1 MLQDLGRFDSVGLEA
16 MRHMGT
22 QFLVGEAL
30 REQTER
36 QALDHFAG
44 VNCEFSPYESLR
56 RHAHKIL
63 LWLWHMEDQWAEV
76 AVVAARCRAAERKLG
91 YNFSELNHSPLPETI
106 QPEMEQSPDM
116 WRVRLSQ
123 AALFIP
129 ADLPVFMEGSMREDL
144 LERFSPVAMPQW
156 GEAVVG
162 FTASV
167 GEVLNQPPA
176 ALGDMKDINDIYN
189 EKRLWLALR

>member
-1 MLQDLGRFDSVGLEA
+1 MLQDLGRFDSVGLES

-22 QFLVGEAL
+22 RFLVGEVL

-44 VNCEFSPYESLR
+44 VDCEFSPYESLR

-76 AVVAARCRAAERKLG
+76 AIMAARCRAAERRLG
-91 YNFSELNHSPLPETI
+91 YNFSELDHSPLPEAI
-106 QPEMEQSPDM
+106 PAEMEKSPDM
-116 WRVRLSQ
+116 WRTRLSQ

-129 ADLPVFMEGSMREDL
+129 AHLPVFMEGSMREEL
-144 LERFSPVAMPQW
+144 LERFSSAAMPQW
-156 GEAVVG
+156 GEAVAG

-176 ALGDMKDINDIYN
+176 VLGDMEDINDIYN